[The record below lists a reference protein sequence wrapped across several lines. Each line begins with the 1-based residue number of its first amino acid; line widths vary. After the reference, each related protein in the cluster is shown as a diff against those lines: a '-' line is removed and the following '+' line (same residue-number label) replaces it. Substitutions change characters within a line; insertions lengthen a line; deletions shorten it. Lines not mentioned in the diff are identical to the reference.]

1 MQLEVRNLKKAIY
14 SITDDIC
21 FKYLFRNKKILADL
35 LNSFYEYIHEAK
47 KVLDLRV
54 STNKEMIGSN
64 RRKKVFYGDILV
76 YLNTDEIAS
85 IEMYNRFGDREYKKS
100 LAYLTRIYSDQ
111 FEEGEDYSKA
121 RRAISINFV
130 NGNYQPHNFFLVNTY
145 GFVNEF
151 NYGSRDNGEIKMYN
165 VRLDLVKYIV
175 YNGNETRFER
185 WLRFMMANS
194 LEEMKKIAEGDEV
207 MEQAL
212 RYMEKFLNDE
222 KIREQYDM
230 ANDALYYAKMD
241 GIEQGIVQGIK
252 QGAEKRNVEIAKTM
266 LKEKVSLVD
275 ISKYTGLTEKEIMK
289 LKEEG

>member
-1 MQLEVRNLKKAIY
+1 MKKAIY
-14 SITDDIC
+14 PITDDIC
-21 FKYLFRNKKILADL
+21 FKYLFQNKKILTDL
-35 LNSFYEYIHEAK
+35 LNSFYEYIHETK

-64 RRKKVFYGDILV
+64 RRRKVFYGDILV

-121 RRAISINFV
+121 RRAISINFI

-151 NYGSRDNGEIKMYN
+151 NYGSRDNGEIKMYM

-194 LEEMKKIAEGDEV
+194 LEEMKKIAEGDEI

-222 KIREQYDM
+222 KIRERYDM

-241 GIEQGIVQGIK
+241 GIEEGIEQGVK
-252 QGAEKRNVEIAKTM
+252 KRNVEIVQK
-266 LKEKVSLVD
+266 LFNKNISLAEISD
-275 ISKYTGLTEKEIMK
+275 IMGLTEKEIMK
-289 LKEEG
+289 LKEDK